1 MRETVVTR
9 HLVIHGRVQGVY
21 FRDSMRQLARRNG
34 VTGWVRNRSDGSV
47 EAIVQGK
54 LDAVETIIKWAHRG
68 PDAAKV
74 IGVHIEE
81 AQGQFDSF
89 DLLFTA

>member
-1 MRETVVTR
+1 MSETVTTKR
-9 HLVIHGRVQGVY
+9 LVIHGRVQGVY
-21 FRDSMRQLARRNG
+21 FRDSMRQLARRHG

-54 LDAVETIIKWAHRG
+54 PDAVEKIIKWAHRG

-74 IGVHIEE
+74 IGVQIEE

>member
-1 MRETVVTR
+1 MSESVTTR

-21 FRDSMRQLARRNG
+21 FRDSMRQQARRLG
-34 VTGWVRNRSDGSV
+34 VTGWVRNRTDGTV
-47 EAIVQGK
+47 EAMVHGK
-54 LDAVETIIKWAHRG
+54 PDAVETIIKWAHNG

-74 IGVHIEE
+74 IQVQIEE

>member
-1 MRETVVTR
+1 MNETVTKR
-9 HLVIHGRVQGVY
+9 LIIHGRVQGVY
-21 FRDSMRQLARRNG
+21 FRDSMRQLARQLG
-34 VTGWVRNRSDGSV
+34 VTGWVRNRADGTV
-47 EAIVQGK
+47 EAMVQGK
-54 LDAVETIIKWAHRG
+54 PDEVKKIIEWAHRG

-74 IGVHIEE
+74 TEVQIEG

>member
-1 MRETVVTR
+1 MSEAIVTR
-9 HLVIHGRVQGVY
+9 HLVIYGRVQGVY